1 MIARKKADERCQY
14 GDVVAREVQ
23 VFPKNPHRPQKL
35 VGVRAGNSCLF
46 RQGGSCLSD
55 MSHGV
60 SEEKASPF
68 TASGVELDSFWG
80 YQSGVETD

>member
-1 MIARKKADERCQY
+1 
-14 GDVVAREVQ
+14 
-23 VFPKNPHRPQKL
+23 
-35 VGVRAGNSCLF
+35 
-46 RQGGSCLSD
+46 

-60 SEEKASPF
+60 SEEKASPI